1 MDQSTPG
8 GQRTML
14 RRTERPPT
22 LARGAREQEAPIL
35 GSEQLGTFVVS
46 QEGRYVVGGA
56 K

>member
-14 RRTERPPT
+14 RRTTTPT